1 MKTGIFLDKM
11 LPRTEKTR
19 PLRFSKGQICRLECE
34 MRSASI
40 LESHAKAARKVPA

>member
-19 PLRFSKGQICRLECE
+19 PLRSVFKGTN
-34 MRSASI
+34 MSI
-40 LESHAKAARKVPA
+40 RVRNEVS